1 MLIQGAR
8 NVNAGQGAT
17 QNAREHILSQY
28 RVHRME
34 IQGRE
39 PHRLRI
45 QGRELHI
52 LQTEGAYKA
61 KTSASN
67 TGHFMERDLVR
78 PDACRL
84 FPQYVYVY
92 VYVCA
97 LAYTKAY

>member
-1 MLIQGAR
+1 
-8 NVNAGQGAT
+8 
-17 QNAREHILSQY
+17 
-28 RVHRME
+28 ME

-61 KTSASN
+61 KTSPSN
-67 TGHFMERDLVR
+67 TGHFVKRDLVR

-84 FPQYVYVY
+84 VRQYVYVY